1 VTTAATAT
9 AIALFSRDLR
19 VHDNPVLVAAAEAVD
34 RVVPLFVLDE
44 AILRAD
50 YNRPNR
56 ARFLAESLA
65 DLDSGLRGMGAGLV
79 VRRGDV
85 VDEVA
90 KLADEVGAGQI
101 HLAADVSGY
110 ARRRQQRLRQRLDD
124 AGRQLCV
131 HDASVTVVPPG
142 EVTATGK
149 DHMAV
154 FTPYHRRWEHQHR
167 RDPLPPPQSLDMPRV
182 PRGTLPGQHDICPG
196 ETSPDLLPGGERAGR
211 KRLDAWLHDG
221 VHEYADRNDGL
232 AADATSRLSPYL
244 HFGCLSA
251 TEIVQRA
258 GDSIGAHAFVRQVC
272 WRDFHHQV
280 LAARPDAVSADYRT
294 RNDRWRRD
302 DDAFTAWQQGRT
314 GYPVVDAGMRQLAAE
329 GWMHN
334 RARLI
339 VGHFLCK
346 TLYVD
351 WRLGA
356 RHFFDL
362 LIDGD
367 MANNTMNWQWVAGT
381 GTDTRFN
388 RTMNPVTQ
396 GRRHDPDGDYVRRYV
411 PELAEVAGPAVH
423 EPWKLPA
430 ALRRKLDYPNPIV
443 DFAEATEEFLRA
455 RGKR

>member
-1 VTTAATAT
+1 MST
-9 AIALFSRDLR
+9 AIALFTRDLR
-19 VHDNPVLVAAAEAVD
+19 VHDNPALAAAAESAD
-34 RVVPLFVLDE
+34 LVVPLFVLDE
-44 AILRAD
+44 AILRLD

-65 DLDSGLRGMGAGLV
+65 DLDGSLRDRGAGLV

-90 KLADEVGAGQI
+90 KLADDVGAGQI
-101 HLAADVSGY
+101 HLATDVSGY
-110 ARRRQQRLRQRLDD
+110 AQRRQQRLQQRLDA
-124 AGRQLCV
+124 AGRQLCL

-142 EVTATGK
+142 EVTASGK
-149 DHMAV
+149 DFMAV
-154 FTPYHRRWEHQHR
+154 FTPYHRKWERQRR
-167 RDPLPPPQSLDMPRV
+167 RDPLPPPNRIGLPRV
-182 PRGTLPGQHDICPG
+182 ARGRVPTQQDICPG
-196 ETSPDLLPGGERAGR
+196 ETSPDLLPGGESAGR
-211 KRLDAWLHDG
+211 QRLDAWLRDG
-221 VHEYADRNDGL
+221 VQGYADRNDGL
-232 AADATSRLSPYL
+232 ATDATSRLSSYL

-251 TEIVQRA
+251 TEVVHRA
-258 GDSIGAHAFVRQVC
+258 GDSASAPAFVRQVC

-280 LAARPDAVSADYRT
+280 LAARPTAVTADYRS
-294 RNDRWRRD
+294 RGDRWRRD
-302 DDAFTAWQQGRT
+302 DGAFTAWQEGRT
-314 GYPVVDAGMRQLAAE
+314 GYPVVDAGMRQLAFE

-367 MANNTMNWQWVAGT
+367 MANNTMNWQLVAGT
-381 GTDTRFN
+381 GTDSRFN
-388 RTMNPVTQ
+388 RIMNPVTQ

-423 EPWKLPA
+423 EPWTLPVE
-430 ALRRKLDYPNPIV
+430 LRRHLDYPDPIV

>member
-1 VTTAATAT
+1 MST
-9 AIALFSRDLR
+9 AIALFTRDLR
-19 VHDNPVLVAAAEAVD
+19 VHDNPALAAAAESAD
-34 RVVPLFVLDE
+34 LVVPLFVLDE
-44 AILRAD
+44 AILRLD

-65 DLDSGLRGMGAGLV
+65 DLDGSLRDRGAGLV

-90 KLADEVGAGQI
+90 KLADDVGAGQI
-101 HLAADVSGY
+101 HLATDVSGY
-110 ARRRQQRLRQRLDD
+110 AQRRQQRLQQRLDA
-124 AGRQLCV
+124 AGRQLCL

-142 EVTATGK
+142 EVTASGK
-149 DHMAV
+149 DFMAV
-154 FTPYHRRWEHQHR
+154 FTPYHRKWERQRR
-167 RDPLPPPQSLDMPRV
+167 RDPLPPPNRIGLPRV
-182 PRGTLPGQHDICPG
+182 ARGRVPTQQDICPG
-196 ETSPDLLPGGERAGR
+196 ETSPDLLPGGESAGR
-211 KRLDAWLHDG
+211 QRLDDWLRDG
-221 VHEYADRNDGL
+221 VRGYADRNDGL
-232 AADATSRLSPYL
+232 ATDATSRLSSYL

-251 TEIVQRA
+251 TEVVHRA
-258 GDSIGAHAFVRQVC
+258 GDSASAPAFVRQVC

-280 LAARPDAVSADYRT
+280 LAARPTAVTADYRS
-294 RNDRWRRD
+294 RGDRWRRD
-302 DDAFTAWQQGRT
+302 DGAFTAWQEGRT
-314 GYPVVDAGMRQLAAE
+314 GYPVVDAGMRQLARE

-381 GTDTRFN
+381 GTDSRFN
-388 RTMNPVTQ
+388 RIMNPVTQ

-411 PELAEVAGPAVH
+411 PELAEVVGPSVH
-423 EPWKLPA
+423 QPWVLPVE
-430 ALRRKLDYPNPIV
+430 LRRHLDYPDPIV

>member
-1 VTTAATAT
+1 
-9 AIALFSRDLR
+9 L
-19 VHDNPVLVAAAEAVD
+19 
-34 RVVPLFVLDE
+34 
-44 AILRAD
+44 D

-65 DLDSGLRGMGAGLV
+65 DLDGSLRDRGVGLV

-90 KLADEVGAGQI
+90 KLADDVGARQI
-101 HLAADVSGY
+101 HLATDVSGY
-110 ARRRQQRLRQRLDD
+110 AQRRQQRLQQRLDA
-124 AGRQLCV
+124 AGRQLCL

-142 EVTATGK
+142 EVTASGK
-149 DHMAV
+149 DFMAV
-154 FTPYHRRWEHQHR
+154 FTPYHRKWERQRR
-167 RDPLPPPQSLDMPRV
+167 RDPLPPPNRIGLPRV
-182 PRGTLPGQHDICPG
+182 ARGRVPTQQDICPG
-196 ETSPDLLPGGERAGR
+196 ETSPDLLPGGESAGR
-211 KRLDAWLHDG
+211 QRLDAWLRDG
-221 VHEYADRNDGL
+221 VQGYADRNDGL
-232 AADATSRLSPYL
+232 ATDATSRLSSYL

-251 TEIVQRA
+251 TEVVHRA
-258 GDSIGAHAFVRQVC
+258 GDSASAPAFVRQVC

-280 LAARPDAVSADYRT
+280 LAARPTAVTADYRS
-294 RNDRWRRD
+294 RGDRWRRD
-302 DDAFTAWQQGRT
+302 DDAFTAWQKGRT
-314 GYPVVDAGMRQLAAE
+314 GYPVVDAGMRQLARE

-356 RHFFDL
+356 RQFFDL

-381 GTDTRFN
+381 GTDSRFN
-388 RTMNPVTQ
+388 HIMNPVTQ

-411 PELAEVAGPAVH
+411 PELAEVVGPSVH
-423 EPWKLPA
+423 QPWTLPVE
-430 ALRRKLDYPNPIV
+430 LRRHLDYPDPIV

>member
-1 VTTAATAT
+1 MST
-9 AIALFSRDLR
+9 AIALFTRDLR
-19 VHDNPVLVAAAEAVD
+19 VHDNPALAAAAESAD
-34 RVVPLFVLDE
+34 LVVPLFVLDE
-44 AILRAD
+44 AILRLD

-65 DLDSGLRGMGAGLV
+65 DLDGSLRDRGAGLV

-90 KLADEVGAGQI
+90 KLADDVGAGQI
-101 HLAADVSGY
+101 HLATDVSGY
-110 ARRRQQRLRQRLDD
+110 AQRRQQRLQQRLDA
-124 AGRQLCV
+124 AGRQLCL

-142 EVTATGK
+142 EVTASGK
-149 DHMAV
+149 DFMAV
-154 FTPYHRRWEHQHR
+154 FTPYHRKWERQRR
-167 RDPLPPPQSLDMPRV
+167 RDPLPPPNRIGLPRV
-182 PRGTLPGQHDICPG
+182 ARSRVPTQQDICPG
-196 ETSPDLLPGGERAGR
+196 ETSPDLLPGGESAGR
-211 KRLDAWLHDG
+211 QRLDAWLRDG
-221 VHEYADRNDGL
+221 VQGYADRNDGL
-232 AADATSRLSPYL
+232 ATDATSRLSSYL

-251 TEIVQRA
+251 TEVVHRA
-258 GDSIGAHAFVRQVC
+258 GDSASAPAFVRQVC

-280 LAARPDAVSADYRT
+280 LAARPTAVTADYRS
-294 RNDRWRRD
+294 RGDRWRRD
-302 DDAFTAWQQGRT
+302 DGAFTAWQEGRT
-314 GYPVVDAGMRQLAAE
+314 GYPVVDAGMRQLARE

-381 GTDTRFN
+381 GTDSRFN
-388 RTMNPVTQ
+388 RIMNPVTQ

-411 PELAEVAGPAVH
+411 PELAEVVGPSVH
-423 EPWKLPA
+423 QPWTLPVE
-430 ALRRKLDYPNPIV
+430 LRRHLDYPDPIV

>member
-1 VTTAATAT
+1 MST
-9 AIALFSRDLR
+9 AIALFTRDLR
-19 VHDNPVLVAAAEAVD
+19 VHDNPALAAAAESAD
-34 RVVPLFVLDE
+34 LVVPLFVLDE
-44 AILRAD
+44 AILRLD

-65 DLDSGLRGMGAGLV
+65 DLDGSLRDRGAGLV

-90 KLADEVGAGQI
+90 KLADDVGAGQI
-101 HLAADVSGY
+101 HLATDVSGY
-110 ARRRQQRLRQRLDD
+110 AQRRQQRLQQRLDA
-124 AGRQLCV
+124 AGRQLCL

-142 EVTATGK
+142 EVTASGK
-149 DHMAV
+149 DFMAV
-154 FTPYHRRWEHQHR
+154 FTPYHRKWERQRR
-167 RDPLPPPQSLDMPRV
+167 RDPLPPPNRIGLPRV
-182 PRGTLPGQHDICPG
+182 ARGRVPTQQDICPG
-196 ETSPDLLPGGERAGR
+196 ETSPDLLPGGESAGR
-211 KRLDAWLHDG
+211 QRLDAWLRDG
-221 VHEYADRNDGL
+221 VQGYADRNDGL
-232 AADATSRLSPYL
+232 ATDATSRLSSYL

-251 TEIVQRA
+251 TEVVHRA
-258 GDSIGAHAFVRQVC
+258 GDSASAPAFVRQVC

-280 LAARPDAVSADYRT
+280 LAARPTAVTADYRS
-294 RNDRWRRD
+294 RGDRWRRD
-302 DDAFTAWQQGRT
+302 DGAFTAWQEGRT
-314 GYPVVDAGMRQLAAE
+314 GYPVVDAGMRQLARE

-381 GTDTRFN
+381 GTDSRFN
-388 RTMNPVTQ
+388 RIMNPVTQ

-411 PELAEVAGPAVH
+411 PELAEVVGPSVH
-423 EPWKLPA
+423 QPWTLPVE
-430 ALRRKLDYPNPIV
+430 LRRHLDYPDPIV